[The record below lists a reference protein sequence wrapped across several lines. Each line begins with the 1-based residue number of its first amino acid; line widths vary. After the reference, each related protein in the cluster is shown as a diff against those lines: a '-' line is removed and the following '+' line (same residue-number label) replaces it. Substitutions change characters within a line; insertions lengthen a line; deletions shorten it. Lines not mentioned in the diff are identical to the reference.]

1 MPRRGRHNV
10 DQILLM
16 ALACGAT
23 IEVAAQT
30 AHISPATVY
39 RRKQDSKFCKQLQQT
54 SSELVQRMAG
64 MFTGAGTEA
73 VRTLLSLM
81 KETAPAAVRLG
92 AARAVLDGIVKFREF
107 ADFEQ
112 RLAALE
118 GQAALNSAA

>member
-1 MPRRGRHNV
+1 MPRRGRRNV

-39 RRKQDSKFCKQLQQT
+39 RRKQDPGFCKQLQQT

-64 MFTGAGTEA
+64 MLTGAGSEA

-118 GQAALNSAA
+118 EQAALNSAA

>member
-1 MPRRGRHNV
+1 
-10 DQILLM
+10 M

-30 AHISPATVY
+30 ARISPATIY
-39 RRKQDSKFCKQLQQT
+39 RRKQDPEFCKQLQQT
-54 SSELVQRMAG
+54 SSELVQRMTG
-64 MFTGAGTEA
+64 ILTGAGTEA

-118 GQAALNSAA
+118 EQAALNSAA

>member
-1 MPRRGRHNV
+1 
-10 DQILLM
+10 M

-23 IEVAAQT
+23 VEVAAQT
-30 AHISPATVY
+30 ARISPATVY
-39 RRKQDSKFCKQLQQT
+39 RRKQDPKFCEQLQQI
-54 SSELVQRMAG
+54 SAEMVQRIAG
-64 MFTGAGTEA
+64 MLTGAGSEA

-92 AARAVLDGIVKFREF
+92 AARAVLDGVVRFREF

-118 GQAALNSAA
+118 EQAALNSAA

>member
-1 MPRRGRHNV
+1 MPRRGRRNV

-39 RRKQDSKFCKQLQQT
+39 RRKQDPEFCKQLQQT

-64 MFTGAGTEA
+64 MLTGAGTEA

-107 ADFEQ
+107 ADFEH

-118 GQAALNSAA
+118 VQAALNSAA

>member
-1 MPRRGRHNV
+1 MPGRGRRNV
-10 DQILLM
+10 DQVLLM

-23 IEVAAQT
+23 VEVAAQT
-30 AHISPATVY
+30 ARISPATVY
-39 RRKQDSKFCKQLQQT
+39 RRKQDPKFCEQLQQI
-54 SSELVQRMAG
+54 SAEMVQRIAG
-64 MFTGAGTEA
+64 MLTGAGSEA

-92 AARAVLDGIVKFREF
+92 AARAVLDGVVRFREF

-118 GQAALNSAA
+118 EQAALNSAA